1 MGETNP
7 KLCSEQRRIRSF
19 AGILKALSLR
29 PAFQPTSTPE
39 QASRLFVKMQRRFLN
54 NKCPVIRTCSAMLNA
69 QSLAA
74 DPFQLMPSIFCFED
88 DQDQVRHRTEYCSRV
103 SLNPSIGLLF
113 VVTGSSCAPS
123 ILFGLCF
130 CVFGGLFKGQLLA
143 VPPPKLVAAA
153 RPNVRSLQT
162 AFVQMESLAAF
173 FLSTEEVRNSVA
185 ASQRAGLCI

>member
-74 DPFQLMPSIFCFED
+74 DLFNWC
-88 DQDQVRHRTEYCSRV
+88 QVFFVLKMTRIRYGTELNTVQEYLWIPLWLVVCGDRV
-103 SLNPSIGLLF
+103 LLCTF
-113 VVTGSSCAPS
+113 DLVWT
-123 ILFGLCF
+123 LLLC
-130 CVFGGLFKGQLLA
+130 VQGLFKGQLLA

-153 RPNVRSLQT
+153 RPNVRVSKLHLCRWISSCV
-162 AFVQMESLAAF
+162 FSFDRGGKE
-173 FLSTEEVRNSVA
+173 
-185 ASQRAGLCI
+185 QRCS